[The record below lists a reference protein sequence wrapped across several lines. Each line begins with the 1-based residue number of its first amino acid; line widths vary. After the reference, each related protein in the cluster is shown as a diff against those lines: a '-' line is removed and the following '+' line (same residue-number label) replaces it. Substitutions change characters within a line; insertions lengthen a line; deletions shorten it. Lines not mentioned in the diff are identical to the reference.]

1 MKAMK
6 KEKLFTRNF
15 TLLILGQ
22 VSSLTGN
29 YTLKFALSMYVLE
42 QTGSASIFAGM
53 LSAALLPTVLLSPF
67 GGILADRANR
77 KHIMVALDALSG
89 LSVLAVG
96 LLLPLGRELW
106 VIGALLVLLSVLAA
120 FESPTVQACV
130 PQMVSPQNL
139 VQGNAVVS
147 QVSAVTSLV
156 TPFLGSLF
164 YTAFGIGPVFA
175 AAVACFWLTALLEC
189 MIRLEYQKPPRT
201 AGIGAIV
208 REDLAVSAHFLR
220 REQPDILKLL
230 LLAALAGMFV
240 SGTAVVGFPYLVR
253 TVLGLSATYYGAAES
268 AMGAAA
274 ILGSLCAGLLGK
286 KLRVRDM
293 AAIFLSFGLSL
304 FPIGFSFLLPVGR
317 MARYGVLLFF
327 FCVCQLGVC
336 IFSTYAIT
344 LIQQRTPEQLM
355 GKVMSCV
362 FTLSMCAQPVGQV
375 VYGALFDCFSDSVYW
390 VLIPTGML
398 ICLIAV
404 ASRGFLKRMAAAEK
418 NKKDICKSRCPFSDG
433 GDDRDRTDDLLN
445 AIQTRSQLSYTPI
458 FTCRAAGPATQ
469 RRILYPPL
477 PHLSS
482 IFFLFFWP
490 LLQRGRG
497 RSLFLTVRAWRALSS
512 PSPRSPEYGSGT
524 GRSVKNSPGSV
535 PGTPPPARD
544 GTSG

>member
-175 AAVACFWLTALLEC
+175 AAVVCFWLTALLEC
-189 MIRLEYQKPPRT
+189 MIHLEYQKPPRT

-286 KLRVRDM
+286 KLRVRDLS
-293 AAIFLSFGLSL
+293 AIFLSFGLSL
-304 FPIGFSFLLPVGR
+304 FPIGLSFLLPVGR

-362 FTLSMCAQPVGQV
+362 FTLSMCAQPVGQM

-390 VLIPTGML
+390 VLIPTGVL

-404 ASRGFLKRMAAAEK
+404 ASRGFLKRMEAAE
-418 NKKDICKSRCPFSDG
+418 
-433 GDDRDRTDDLLN
+433 
-445 AIQTRSQLSYTPI
+445 
-458 FTCRAAGPATQ
+458 
-469 RRILYPPL
+469 
-477 PHLSS
+477 
-482 IFFLFFWP
+482 
-490 LLQRGRG
+490 
-497 RSLFLTVRAWRALSS
+497 
-512 PSPRSPEYGSGT
+512 
-524 GRSVKNSPGSV
+524 
-535 PGTPPPARD
+535 
-544 GTSG
+544 

>member
-89 LSVLAVG
+89 LSVLAAG

-175 AAVACFWLTALLEC
+175 AAVGCFWLTALLEC
-189 MIRLEYQKPPRT
+189 MIHLEHQKLPRT

-274 ILGSLCAGLLGK
+274 ILGSLCAGLMGK
-286 KLRVRDM
+286 KLRVRDL

-304 FPIGFSFLLPVGR
+304 FPIGLSFLLPVGR

-344 LIQQRTPEQLM
+344 LIQQRTPKQLM

-362 FTLSMCAQPVGQV
+362 FTLSMCAQPVGQL

-404 ASRGFLKRMAAAEK
+404 ASRGFLKRMEAAE
-418 NKKDICKSRCPFSDG
+418 
-433 GDDRDRTDDLLN
+433 
-445 AIQTRSQLSYTPI
+445 
-458 FTCRAAGPATQ
+458 
-469 RRILYPPL
+469 
-477 PHLSS
+477 
-482 IFFLFFWP
+482 
-490 LLQRGRG
+490 
-497 RSLFLTVRAWRALSS
+497 
-512 PSPRSPEYGSGT
+512 
-524 GRSVKNSPGSV
+524 
-535 PGTPPPARD
+535 
-544 GTSG
+544 

>member
-1 MKAMK
+1 MKEMQ

-89 LSVLAVG
+89 LSVLAAG

-175 AAVACFWLTALLEC
+175 AAVVCFWLTALLEC
-189 MIRLEYQKPPRT
+189 MIHLEYQKPPRT

-304 FPIGFSFLLPVGR
+304 FPIGLSFLQPVGR

-344 LIQQRTPEQLM
+344 LIQQRTHKQLM

-362 FTLSMCAQPVGQV
+362 FTLSMCAQPVGQM
-375 VYGALFDCFSDSVYW
+375 VYGALFDCFSDRVYW
-390 VLIPTGML
+390 VLIPTGVL

-404 ASRGFLKRMAAAEK
+404 ASRGFLKRMEAE
-418 NKKDICKSRCPFSDG
+418 
-433 GDDRDRTDDLLN
+433 
-445 AIQTRSQLSYTPI
+445 
-458 FTCRAAGPATQ
+458 
-469 RRILYPPL
+469 
-477 PHLSS
+477 
-482 IFFLFFWP
+482 
-490 LLQRGRG
+490 
-497 RSLFLTVRAWRALSS
+497 
-512 PSPRSPEYGSGT
+512 E
-524 GRSVKNSPGSV
+524 
-535 PGTPPPARD
+535 
-544 GTSG
+544 

>member
-89 LSVLAVG
+89 LSVLAAG

-208 REDLAVSAHFLR
+208 REDLALSAHFLR

-304 FPIGFSFLLPVGR
+304 FPIGLSFLLPVGR

-362 FTLSMCAQPVGQV
+362 FTLSMCAQPVGQL

-404 ASRGFLKRMAAAEK
+404 ASRGFLKRMEAAE
-418 NKKDICKSRCPFSDG
+418 
-433 GDDRDRTDDLLN
+433 
-445 AIQTRSQLSYTPI
+445 
-458 FTCRAAGPATQ
+458 
-469 RRILYPPL
+469 
-477 PHLSS
+477 
-482 IFFLFFWP
+482 
-490 LLQRGRG
+490 
-497 RSLFLTVRAWRALSS
+497 
-512 PSPRSPEYGSGT
+512 
-524 GRSVKNSPGSV
+524 
-535 PGTPPPARD
+535 
-544 GTSG
+544 

>member
-89 LSVLAVG
+89 LSVLAAG

-147 QVSAVTSLV
+147 QVSAVTSLA

-175 AAVACFWLTALLEC
+175 AAGVCFWLTALLEC
-189 MIRLEYQKPPRT
+189 MIHLEHQKPPRT

-304 FPIGFSFLLPVGR
+304 FPIGLSFLLPVGR

-362 FTLSMCAQPVGQV
+362 FTLSMCAQPVGQM

-404 ASRGFLKRMAAAEK
+404 ASRGFLKRMEAAE
-418 NKKDICKSRCPFSDG
+418 
-433 GDDRDRTDDLLN
+433 
-445 AIQTRSQLSYTPI
+445 
-458 FTCRAAGPATQ
+458 
-469 RRILYPPL
+469 
-477 PHLSS
+477 
-482 IFFLFFWP
+482 
-490 LLQRGRG
+490 
-497 RSLFLTVRAWRALSS
+497 
-512 PSPRSPEYGSGT
+512 
-524 GRSVKNSPGSV
+524 
-535 PGTPPPARD
+535 
-544 GTSG
+544 

>member
-89 LSVLAVG
+89 LSVLAAG

-175 AAVACFWLTALLEC
+175 AAVVCFWLTALLEC

-286 KLRVRDM
+286 KLRVRDL

-304 FPIGFSFLLPVGR
+304 FPIGLSFLLPVGR

-344 LIQQRTPEQLM
+344 LIQQRTPKQLM

-404 ASRGFLKRMAAAEK
+404 ASRGFLKRMEAAE
-418 NKKDICKSRCPFSDG
+418 
-433 GDDRDRTDDLLN
+433 
-445 AIQTRSQLSYTPI
+445 
-458 FTCRAAGPATQ
+458 
-469 RRILYPPL
+469 
-477 PHLSS
+477 
-482 IFFLFFWP
+482 
-490 LLQRGRG
+490 
-497 RSLFLTVRAWRALSS
+497 
-512 PSPRSPEYGSGT
+512 
-524 GRSVKNSPGSV
+524 
-535 PGTPPPARD
+535 
-544 GTSG
+544 

>member
-1 MKAMK
+1 M
-6 KEKLFTRNF
+6 
-15 TLLILGQ
+15 
-22 VSSLTGN
+22 SSLTGN

-89 LSVLAVG
+89 LSVLAAG

-147 QVSAVTSLV
+147 QVSAVTSLA

-175 AAVACFWLTALLEC
+175 AAGVCFWLTALLEC
-189 MIRLEYQKPPRT
+189 MIHLEHQKPPRT

-286 KLRVRDM
+286 KLRVRDLS
-293 AAIFLSFGLSL
+293 AIFLSFGLSL

-404 ASRGFLKRMAAAEK
+404 ASRGFLKRMEAAE
-418 NKKDICKSRCPFSDG
+418 
-433 GDDRDRTDDLLN
+433 
-445 AIQTRSQLSYTPI
+445 
-458 FTCRAAGPATQ
+458 
-469 RRILYPPL
+469 
-477 PHLSS
+477 
-482 IFFLFFWP
+482 
-490 LLQRGRG
+490 
-497 RSLFLTVRAWRALSS
+497 
-512 PSPRSPEYGSGT
+512 
-524 GRSVKNSPGSV
+524 
-535 PGTPPPARD
+535 
-544 GTSG
+544 

>member
-286 KLRVRDM
+286 KLRVRDLS
-293 AAIFLSFGLSL
+293 AIFLSFGLSL
-304 FPIGFSFLLPVGR
+304 FLIGLSFLLPVGR

-344 LIQQRTPEQLM
+344 LIQQRTPKQLM

-362 FTLSMCAQPVGQV
+362 FTLSMCAQPVGQL

-404 ASRGFLKRMAAAEK
+404 ASRGFLKRMEAAE
-418 NKKDICKSRCPFSDG
+418 
-433 GDDRDRTDDLLN
+433 
-445 AIQTRSQLSYTPI
+445 
-458 FTCRAAGPATQ
+458 
-469 RRILYPPL
+469 
-477 PHLSS
+477 
-482 IFFLFFWP
+482 
-490 LLQRGRG
+490 
-497 RSLFLTVRAWRALSS
+497 
-512 PSPRSPEYGSGT
+512 
-524 GRSVKNSPGSV
+524 
-535 PGTPPPARD
+535 
-544 GTSG
+544 

>member
-89 LSVLAVG
+89 LSVLAAG

-139 VQGNAVVS
+139 VQGNVVVS

-175 AAVACFWLTALLEC
+175 AAVVCFWLTALLEC

-286 KLRVRDM
+286 KLRVRDLS
-293 AAIFLSFGLSL
+293 AIFLSFGLSL
-304 FPIGFSFLLPVGR
+304 FPIGFSFLLPVGT

-390 VLIPTGML
+390 VLIPTGVL

-404 ASRGFLKRMAAAEK
+404 ASRGFLKRMEAAE
-418 NKKDICKSRCPFSDG
+418 
-433 GDDRDRTDDLLN
+433 
-445 AIQTRSQLSYTPI
+445 
-458 FTCRAAGPATQ
+458 
-469 RRILYPPL
+469 
-477 PHLSS
+477 
-482 IFFLFFWP
+482 
-490 LLQRGRG
+490 
-497 RSLFLTVRAWRALSS
+497 
-512 PSPRSPEYGSGT
+512 
-524 GRSVKNSPGSV
+524 
-535 PGTPPPARD
+535 
-544 GTSG
+544 

>member
-89 LSVLAVG
+89 LSVLAAG

-189 MIRLEYQKPPRT
+189 MIHLEYQKPPRT

-286 KLRVRDM
+286 KLRVRDLS
-293 AAIFLSFGLSL
+293 AIFLSFGLSL
-304 FPIGFSFLLPVGR
+304 FPIGLSFLLPVGR

-362 FTLSMCAQPVGQV
+362 FTLSMCAQPVGQM

-390 VLIPTGML
+390 VLIPTGVL

-404 ASRGFLKRMAAAEK
+404 ASRGFLKRMEAAE
-418 NKKDICKSRCPFSDG
+418 
-433 GDDRDRTDDLLN
+433 
-445 AIQTRSQLSYTPI
+445 
-458 FTCRAAGPATQ
+458 
-469 RRILYPPL
+469 
-477 PHLSS
+477 
-482 IFFLFFWP
+482 
-490 LLQRGRG
+490 
-497 RSLFLTVRAWRALSS
+497 
-512 PSPRSPEYGSGT
+512 
-524 GRSVKNSPGSV
+524 
-535 PGTPPPARD
+535 
-544 GTSG
+544 

>member
-89 LSVLAVG
+89 LSVLAAG

-175 AAVACFWLTALLEC
+175 AAVVCFWLTALLEC

-286 KLRVRDM
+286 KLRVRDLS
-293 AAIFLSFGLSL
+293 AIFLSFGLSL
-304 FPIGFSFLLPVGR
+304 FPIGLSFLLPVGR

-362 FTLSMCAQPVGQV
+362 FTLSMCAQPVGQM

-404 ASRGFLKRMAAAEK
+404 VSRGFLKRMEAAE
-418 NKKDICKSRCPFSDG
+418 
-433 GDDRDRTDDLLN
+433 
-445 AIQTRSQLSYTPI
+445 
-458 FTCRAAGPATQ
+458 
-469 RRILYPPL
+469 
-477 PHLSS
+477 
-482 IFFLFFWP
+482 
-490 LLQRGRG
+490 
-497 RSLFLTVRAWRALSS
+497 
-512 PSPRSPEYGSGT
+512 
-524 GRSVKNSPGSV
+524 
-535 PGTPPPARD
+535 
-544 GTSG
+544 

>member
-89 LSVLAVG
+89 LSVLAAG

-274 ILGSLCAGLLGK
+274 ILGSLCAGLMGK
-286 KLRVRDM
+286 KLRVRDLS
-293 AAIFLSFGLSL
+293 AIFLSFGLSL
-304 FPIGFSFLLPVGR
+304 FPIGFSFLLPVGT

-344 LIQQRTPEQLM
+344 LIQQRTPEHLM

-390 VLIPTGML
+390 VLIPTGVL
-398 ICLIAV
+398 ICLIAL
-404 ASRGFLKRMAAAEK
+404 ASQGFLKRMEAAE
-418 NKKDICKSRCPFSDG
+418 
-433 GDDRDRTDDLLN
+433 
-445 AIQTRSQLSYTPI
+445 
-458 FTCRAAGPATQ
+458 
-469 RRILYPPL
+469 
-477 PHLSS
+477 
-482 IFFLFFWP
+482 
-490 LLQRGRG
+490 
-497 RSLFLTVRAWRALSS
+497 
-512 PSPRSPEYGSGT
+512 
-524 GRSVKNSPGSV
+524 
-535 PGTPPPARD
+535 
-544 GTSG
+544 

>member
-89 LSVLAVG
+89 LSVLAAG

-208 REDLAVSAHFLR
+208 REDLALSAHFLR

-344 LIQQRTPEQLM
+344 LIQQRTPKQLM

-362 FTLSMCAQPVGQV
+362 FTLSMCAQPVGQL

-404 ASRGFLKRMAAAEK
+404 ASRGFLKRMEAAE
-418 NKKDICKSRCPFSDG
+418 
-433 GDDRDRTDDLLN
+433 
-445 AIQTRSQLSYTPI
+445 
-458 FTCRAAGPATQ
+458 
-469 RRILYPPL
+469 
-477 PHLSS
+477 
-482 IFFLFFWP
+482 
-490 LLQRGRG
+490 
-497 RSLFLTVRAWRALSS
+497 
-512 PSPRSPEYGSGT
+512 
-524 GRSVKNSPGSV
+524 
-535 PGTPPPARD
+535 
-544 GTSG
+544 

>member
-89 LSVLAVG
+89 LSVLAAG

-175 AAVACFWLTALLEC
+175 AAVVCFWLTALLEC
-189 MIRLEYQKPPRT
+189 MIHLEYQKPPRT

-375 VYGALFDCFSDSVYW
+375 VYGALFDCFSDRVYW
-390 VLIPTGML
+390 VLIPTGVL

-404 ASRGFLKRMAAAEK
+404 ASRGFLKRMEAAE
-418 NKKDICKSRCPFSDG
+418 
-433 GDDRDRTDDLLN
+433 
-445 AIQTRSQLSYTPI
+445 
-458 FTCRAAGPATQ
+458 
-469 RRILYPPL
+469 
-477 PHLSS
+477 
-482 IFFLFFWP
+482 
-490 LLQRGRG
+490 
-497 RSLFLTVRAWRALSS
+497 
-512 PSPRSPEYGSGT
+512 
-524 GRSVKNSPGSV
+524 
-535 PGTPPPARD
+535 
-544 GTSG
+544 

>member
-89 LSVLAVG
+89 LSVLAAG
-96 LLLPLGRELW
+96 LLLPLGREPW

-175 AAVACFWLTALLEC
+175 AAVVCFWLTALLEC
-189 MIRLEYQKPPRT
+189 MIHLEYQKPPRT

-304 FPIGFSFLLPVGR
+304 FPIGLSFLLPVGR

-344 LIQQRTPEQLM
+344 LIQQRTPKQLM

-390 VLIPTGML
+390 VLIPTGVL

-404 ASRGFLKRMAAAEK
+404 ASRGFLKRMEAAE
-418 NKKDICKSRCPFSDG
+418 
-433 GDDRDRTDDLLN
+433 
-445 AIQTRSQLSYTPI
+445 
-458 FTCRAAGPATQ
+458 
-469 RRILYPPL
+469 
-477 PHLSS
+477 
-482 IFFLFFWP
+482 
-490 LLQRGRG
+490 
-497 RSLFLTVRAWRALSS
+497 
-512 PSPRSPEYGSGT
+512 
-524 GRSVKNSPGSV
+524 
-535 PGTPPPARD
+535 
-544 GTSG
+544 

>member
-89 LSVLAVG
+89 LSVLAAG

-189 MIRLEYQKPPRT
+189 MIHLEYQKPPRT

-230 LLAALAGMFV
+230 LLTALAGMFV

-390 VLIPTGML
+390 VLIPTGVL

-404 ASRGFLKRMAAAEK
+404 ASRGFLKRMEAAE
-418 NKKDICKSRCPFSDG
+418 
-433 GDDRDRTDDLLN
+433 
-445 AIQTRSQLSYTPI
+445 
-458 FTCRAAGPATQ
+458 
-469 RRILYPPL
+469 
-477 PHLSS
+477 
-482 IFFLFFWP
+482 
-490 LLQRGRG
+490 
-497 RSLFLTVRAWRALSS
+497 
-512 PSPRSPEYGSGT
+512 
-524 GRSVKNSPGSV
+524 
-535 PGTPPPARD
+535 
-544 GTSG
+544 

>member
-89 LSVLAVG
+89 LSVLAAG

-175 AAVACFWLTALLEC
+175 AAVVCFWLTALLEC
-189 MIRLEYQKPPRT
+189 MIHLEHQKLPRT

-208 REDLAVSAHFLR
+208 REDLALSAHFLR

-304 FPIGFSFLLPVGR
+304 FPIGLSFLLPVGR

-344 LIQQRTPEQLM
+344 LIQQRTPKQLM

-404 ASRGFLKRMAAAEK
+404 ASQGFLKRMEAAE
-418 NKKDICKSRCPFSDG
+418 
-433 GDDRDRTDDLLN
+433 
-445 AIQTRSQLSYTPI
+445 
-458 FTCRAAGPATQ
+458 
-469 RRILYPPL
+469 
-477 PHLSS
+477 
-482 IFFLFFWP
+482 
-490 LLQRGRG
+490 
-497 RSLFLTVRAWRALSS
+497 
-512 PSPRSPEYGSGT
+512 
-524 GRSVKNSPGSV
+524 
-535 PGTPPPARD
+535 
-544 GTSG
+544 

>member
-89 LSVLAVG
+89 LSVLAAG

-156 TPFLGSLF
+156 TPFWGSLF

-175 AAVACFWLTALLEC
+175 AAVVCFWLTALLEC

-208 REDLAVSAHFLR
+208 REDLAVSVHFLR

-286 KLRVRDM
+286 KLRVRDLS
-293 AAIFLSFGLSL
+293 AIFLSFGLSL

-362 FTLSMCAQPVGQV
+362 FTLSMCAQPVGQM

-404 ASRGFLKRMAAAEK
+404 ASRGFLKRMEAAE
-418 NKKDICKSRCPFSDG
+418 
-433 GDDRDRTDDLLN
+433 
-445 AIQTRSQLSYTPI
+445 
-458 FTCRAAGPATQ
+458 
-469 RRILYPPL
+469 
-477 PHLSS
+477 
-482 IFFLFFWP
+482 
-490 LLQRGRG
+490 
-497 RSLFLTVRAWRALSS
+497 
-512 PSPRSPEYGSGT
+512 
-524 GRSVKNSPGSV
+524 
-535 PGTPPPARD
+535 
-544 GTSG
+544 

>member
-77 KHIMVALDALSG
+77 KHIMVALDTLSG
-89 LSVLAVG
+89 LVVLAAG

-175 AAVACFWLTALLEC
+175 AAVVCFWLTALLEC
-189 MIRLEYQKPPRT
+189 MIHLEYQKPPRT

-362 FTLSMCAQPVGQV
+362 FTLSMCAQPVGQM

-404 ASRGFLKRMAAAEK
+404 ASRGFLKRMEAAE
-418 NKKDICKSRCPFSDG
+418 
-433 GDDRDRTDDLLN
+433 
-445 AIQTRSQLSYTPI
+445 
-458 FTCRAAGPATQ
+458 
-469 RRILYPPL
+469 
-477 PHLSS
+477 
-482 IFFLFFWP
+482 
-490 LLQRGRG
+490 
-497 RSLFLTVRAWRALSS
+497 
-512 PSPRSPEYGSGT
+512 
-524 GRSVKNSPGSV
+524 
-535 PGTPPPARD
+535 
-544 GTSG
+544 

>member
-89 LSVLAVG
+89 LSVLAAG

-175 AAVACFWLTALLEC
+175 AAVVCFWLTALLEC
-189 MIRLEYQKPPRT
+189 MIHLEYQKPPRT

-304 FPIGFSFLLPVGR
+304 FPIGLSFLLPVGR

-362 FTLSMCAQPVGQV
+362 FTLSMCAQPVGQM

-404 ASRGFLKRMAAAEK
+404 VSRGFLKRMEAAE
-418 NKKDICKSRCPFSDG
+418 
-433 GDDRDRTDDLLN
+433 
-445 AIQTRSQLSYTPI
+445 
-458 FTCRAAGPATQ
+458 
-469 RRILYPPL
+469 
-477 PHLSS
+477 
-482 IFFLFFWP
+482 
-490 LLQRGRG
+490 
-497 RSLFLTVRAWRALSS
+497 
-512 PSPRSPEYGSGT
+512 
-524 GRSVKNSPGSV
+524 
-535 PGTPPPARD
+535 
-544 GTSG
+544 

>member
-89 LSVLAVG
+89 LSVLAAG

-139 VQGNAVVS
+139 VQGNVVVS

-175 AAVACFWLTALLEC
+175 AGVVCFWLTALLEC
-189 MIRLEYQKPPRT
+189 MIHLEHQKPPRT

-344 LIQQRTPEQLM
+344 LIQQRTPKQLM

-362 FTLSMCAQPVGQV
+362 FTLSMCAQPVGQM

-404 ASRGFLKRMAAAEK
+404 ASRGFLKRMEAAE
-418 NKKDICKSRCPFSDG
+418 
-433 GDDRDRTDDLLN
+433 
-445 AIQTRSQLSYTPI
+445 
-458 FTCRAAGPATQ
+458 
-469 RRILYPPL
+469 
-477 PHLSS
+477 
-482 IFFLFFWP
+482 
-490 LLQRGRG
+490 
-497 RSLFLTVRAWRALSS
+497 
-512 PSPRSPEYGSGT
+512 
-524 GRSVKNSPGSV
+524 
-535 PGTPPPARD
+535 
-544 GTSG
+544 

>member
-89 LSVLAVG
+89 LSVLAAG

-175 AAVACFWLTALLEC
+175 SAVVCFWLTALLEC
-189 MIRLEYQKPPRT
+189 MIHLEHQKLPRT

-274 ILGSLCAGLLGK
+274 ILGSLCAGLMGK
-286 KLRVRDM
+286 KLRVRDL

-304 FPIGFSFLLPVGR
+304 FPIGFSFLLPVGT

-404 ASRGFLKRMAAAEK
+404 AARGFLKRMEAAE
-418 NKKDICKSRCPFSDG
+418 
-433 GDDRDRTDDLLN
+433 
-445 AIQTRSQLSYTPI
+445 
-458 FTCRAAGPATQ
+458 
-469 RRILYPPL
+469 
-477 PHLSS
+477 
-482 IFFLFFWP
+482 
-490 LLQRGRG
+490 
-497 RSLFLTVRAWRALSS
+497 
-512 PSPRSPEYGSGT
+512 
-524 GRSVKNSPGSV
+524 
-535 PGTPPPARD
+535 
-544 GTSG
+544 

>member
-89 LSVLAVG
+89 LSVLAAG

-139 VQGNAVVS
+139 VQGNAVVG

-175 AAVACFWLTALLEC
+175 AAVVCFWLTALLEC
-189 MIRLEYQKPPRT
+189 MIHLEYQKPPRT

-304 FPIGFSFLLPVGR
+304 FPIGLSFLLPVGR

-362 FTLSMCAQPVGQV
+362 FTLSMCAQPVGQM
-375 VYGALFDCFSDSVYW
+375 VYGALFDCFSDRVYW
-390 VLIPTGML
+390 VLIPTGVL

-404 ASRGFLKRMAAAEK
+404 ASRGFLKRMEAAE
-418 NKKDICKSRCPFSDG
+418 
-433 GDDRDRTDDLLN
+433 
-445 AIQTRSQLSYTPI
+445 
-458 FTCRAAGPATQ
+458 
-469 RRILYPPL
+469 
-477 PHLSS
+477 
-482 IFFLFFWP
+482 
-490 LLQRGRG
+490 
-497 RSLFLTVRAWRALSS
+497 
-512 PSPRSPEYGSGT
+512 
-524 GRSVKNSPGSV
+524 
-535 PGTPPPARD
+535 
-544 GTSG
+544 

>member
-89 LSVLAVG
+89 LSVLAAG

-139 VQGNAVVS
+139 VQGNVVVS

-175 AAVACFWLTALLEC
+175 AAVVCFWLTALLEC
-189 MIRLEYQKPPRT
+189 MIHLEHQKPPRT

-304 FPIGFSFLLPVGR
+304 FPIGFSFLLPVER

-344 LIQQRTPEQLM
+344 LIQQRTPKQLM

-362 FTLSMCAQPVGQV
+362 FTLSMCAQPVGQM

-404 ASRGFLKRMAAAEK
+404 ASRGFLKRMEAAE
-418 NKKDICKSRCPFSDG
+418 
-433 GDDRDRTDDLLN
+433 
-445 AIQTRSQLSYTPI
+445 
-458 FTCRAAGPATQ
+458 
-469 RRILYPPL
+469 
-477 PHLSS
+477 
-482 IFFLFFWP
+482 
-490 LLQRGRG
+490 
-497 RSLFLTVRAWRALSS
+497 
-512 PSPRSPEYGSGT
+512 
-524 GRSVKNSPGSV
+524 
-535 PGTPPPARD
+535 
-544 GTSG
+544 

>member
-89 LSVLAVG
+89 LSVLAAG

-156 TPFLGSLF
+156 TPFWGSLF

-175 AAVACFWLTALLEC
+175 AAVVCFWLTALLEC
-189 MIRLEYQKPPRT
+189 MIHLEYQKPPRT

-268 AMGAAA
+268 EMGAAA

-304 FPIGFSFLLPVGR
+304 FPIGLSFLLPVGR

-344 LIQQRTPEQLM
+344 LIQQRTPKQLM

-390 VLIPTGML
+390 VLIPTGVL

-404 ASRGFLKRMAAAEK
+404 ASRGFLKRMEAAE
-418 NKKDICKSRCPFSDG
+418 
-433 GDDRDRTDDLLN
+433 
-445 AIQTRSQLSYTPI
+445 
-458 FTCRAAGPATQ
+458 
-469 RRILYPPL
+469 
-477 PHLSS
+477 
-482 IFFLFFWP
+482 
-490 LLQRGRG
+490 
-497 RSLFLTVRAWRALSS
+497 
-512 PSPRSPEYGSGT
+512 
-524 GRSVKNSPGSV
+524 
-535 PGTPPPARD
+535 
-544 GTSG
+544 

>member
-89 LSVLAVG
+89 LSVLAAG

-189 MIRLEYQKPPRT
+189 MIHLEYQKPPRT

-208 REDLAVSAHFLR
+208 REDLALSAHFLR

-286 KLRVRDM
+286 KLRVRDL

-362 FTLSMCAQPVGQV
+362 FTLSMCAQPVGQM

-404 ASRGFLKRMAAAEK
+404 VSRGFLKRMEAAE
-418 NKKDICKSRCPFSDG
+418 
-433 GDDRDRTDDLLN
+433 
-445 AIQTRSQLSYTPI
+445 
-458 FTCRAAGPATQ
+458 
-469 RRILYPPL
+469 
-477 PHLSS
+477 
-482 IFFLFFWP
+482 
-490 LLQRGRG
+490 
-497 RSLFLTVRAWRALSS
+497 
-512 PSPRSPEYGSGT
+512 
-524 GRSVKNSPGSV
+524 
-535 PGTPPPARD
+535 
-544 GTSG
+544 

>member
-89 LSVLAVG
+89 LSVLAAG

-274 ILGSLCAGLLGK
+274 ILGSLCAGLMGK
-286 KLRVRDM
+286 KLRVRDLS
-293 AAIFLSFGLSL
+293 AIFLSFGLSL
-304 FPIGFSFLLPVGR
+304 FPIGLSFLLPVGR

-404 ASRGFLKRMAAAEK
+404 ASRGFLKRMEAAE
-418 NKKDICKSRCPFSDG
+418 
-433 GDDRDRTDDLLN
+433 
-445 AIQTRSQLSYTPI
+445 
-458 FTCRAAGPATQ
+458 
-469 RRILYPPL
+469 
-477 PHLSS
+477 
-482 IFFLFFWP
+482 
-490 LLQRGRG
+490 
-497 RSLFLTVRAWRALSS
+497 
-512 PSPRSPEYGSGT
+512 
-524 GRSVKNSPGSV
+524 
-535 PGTPPPARD
+535 
-544 GTSG
+544 

>member
-42 QTGSASIFAGM
+42 QTDSAAVFAGM

-89 LSVLAVG
+89 LSVLAAG

-175 AAVACFWLTALLEC
+175 AAVVCFWLTALLEC
-189 MIRLEYQKPPRT
+189 MIHLEYQKPPRT

-208 REDLAVSAHFLR
+208 REDLALSAHFLR

-304 FPIGFSFLLPVGR
+304 FPIGLSFLLPVGR

-375 VYGALFDCFSDSVYW
+375 VYGALFDCFSDRVYW
-390 VLIPTGML
+390 VLIPTGVL

-404 ASRGFLKRMAAAEK
+404 ASRGFLKRMEAAE
-418 NKKDICKSRCPFSDG
+418 
-433 GDDRDRTDDLLN
+433 
-445 AIQTRSQLSYTPI
+445 
-458 FTCRAAGPATQ
+458 
-469 RRILYPPL
+469 
-477 PHLSS
+477 
-482 IFFLFFWP
+482 
-490 LLQRGRG
+490 
-497 RSLFLTVRAWRALSS
+497 
-512 PSPRSPEYGSGT
+512 
-524 GRSVKNSPGSV
+524 
-535 PGTPPPARD
+535 
-544 GTSG
+544 

>member
-89 LSVLAVG
+89 LSVLAAG

-175 AAVACFWLTALLEC
+175 AAVVCFWLTALLEC
-189 MIRLEYQKPPRT
+189 MIRLEYQKHPRT

-208 REDLAVSAHFLR
+208 REELAVSAHFLR

-274 ILGSLCAGLLGK
+274 ILGSLCAGLMGK
-286 KLRVRDM
+286 KLRVRDL

-304 FPIGFSFLLPVGR
+304 FPIGFSFLLPVGT
-317 MARYGVLLFF
+317 MARYGVLLLF

-362 FTLSMCAQPVGQV
+362 FTLSMCAQPVGQM
-375 VYGALFDCFSDSVYW
+375 VYGALFDCFSDRVYW

-404 ASRGFLKRMAAAEK
+404 VSRGFLKRMEAAE
-418 NKKDICKSRCPFSDG
+418 
-433 GDDRDRTDDLLN
+433 
-445 AIQTRSQLSYTPI
+445 
-458 FTCRAAGPATQ
+458 
-469 RRILYPPL
+469 
-477 PHLSS
+477 
-482 IFFLFFWP
+482 
-490 LLQRGRG
+490 
-497 RSLFLTVRAWRALSS
+497 
-512 PSPRSPEYGSGT
+512 
-524 GRSVKNSPGSV
+524 
-535 PGTPPPARD
+535 
-544 GTSG
+544 

>member
-89 LSVLAVG
+89 LSVLAAG

-147 QVSAVTSLV
+147 QVSAVTSLA

-175 AAVACFWLTALLEC
+175 AAVVCFWLTALLEC
-189 MIRLEYQKPPRT
+189 MIHLEYQKPPRT

-404 ASRGFLKRMAAAEK
+404 ASRGFLKRMEAAE
-418 NKKDICKSRCPFSDG
+418 
-433 GDDRDRTDDLLN
+433 
-445 AIQTRSQLSYTPI
+445 
-458 FTCRAAGPATQ
+458 
-469 RRILYPPL
+469 
-477 PHLSS
+477 
-482 IFFLFFWP
+482 
-490 LLQRGRG
+490 
-497 RSLFLTVRAWRALSS
+497 
-512 PSPRSPEYGSGT
+512 
-524 GRSVKNSPGSV
+524 
-535 PGTPPPARD
+535 
-544 GTSG
+544 

>member
-175 AAVACFWLTALLEC
+175 AAVVCFWLTALLEC
-189 MIRLEYQKPPRT
+189 MIHLEYQKPPRT

-286 KLRVRDM
+286 KLRVRDLS
-293 AAIFLSFGLSL
+293 AIFLSFGLSL
-304 FPIGFSFLLPVGR
+304 FPIGLSFLLPVGR

-344 LIQQRTPEQLM
+344 LIQQRTPKQLM

-362 FTLSMCAQPVGQV
+362 FTLSMCAQPVGQM

-404 ASRGFLKRMAAAEK
+404 ASRGFLKRMEAAE
-418 NKKDICKSRCPFSDG
+418 
-433 GDDRDRTDDLLN
+433 
-445 AIQTRSQLSYTPI
+445 
-458 FTCRAAGPATQ
+458 
-469 RRILYPPL
+469 
-477 PHLSS
+477 
-482 IFFLFFWP
+482 
-490 LLQRGRG
+490 
-497 RSLFLTVRAWRALSS
+497 
-512 PSPRSPEYGSGT
+512 
-524 GRSVKNSPGSV
+524 
-535 PGTPPPARD
+535 
-544 GTSG
+544 

>member
-208 REDLAVSAHFLR
+208 REDLALSAHFLR

-362 FTLSMCAQPVGQV
+362 FTLSMCAQPVGQL

-404 ASRGFLKRMAAAEK
+404 ASRGFLKRMEAAE
-418 NKKDICKSRCPFSDG
+418 
-433 GDDRDRTDDLLN
+433 
-445 AIQTRSQLSYTPI
+445 
-458 FTCRAAGPATQ
+458 
-469 RRILYPPL
+469 
-477 PHLSS
+477 
-482 IFFLFFWP
+482 
-490 LLQRGRG
+490 
-497 RSLFLTVRAWRALSS
+497 
-512 PSPRSPEYGSGT
+512 
-524 GRSVKNSPGSV
+524 
-535 PGTPPPARD
+535 
-544 GTSG
+544 

>member
-89 LSVLAVG
+89 LSVLAAG

-147 QVSAVTSLV
+147 QVSAVTSLA

-175 AAVACFWLTALLEC
+175 AAVVCFWLTALLEC
-189 MIRLEYQKPPRT
+189 MIHLEYQKPPRT

-304 FPIGFSFLLPVGR
+304 FPIGLSFLLPVGR

-344 LIQQRTPEQLM
+344 LIQQRTPKQLM

-404 ASRGFLKRMAAAEK
+404 ASRGFLKRMEAAE
-418 NKKDICKSRCPFSDG
+418 
-433 GDDRDRTDDLLN
+433 
-445 AIQTRSQLSYTPI
+445 
-458 FTCRAAGPATQ
+458 
-469 RRILYPPL
+469 
-477 PHLSS
+477 
-482 IFFLFFWP
+482 
-490 LLQRGRG
+490 
-497 RSLFLTVRAWRALSS
+497 
-512 PSPRSPEYGSGT
+512 
-524 GRSVKNSPGSV
+524 
-535 PGTPPPARD
+535 
-544 GTSG
+544 

>member
-1 MKAMK
+1 M
-6 KEKLFTRNF
+6 
-15 TLLILGQ
+15 
-22 VSSLTGN
+22 SSLTGN

-89 LSVLAVG
+89 LSVLAAG

-147 QVSAVTSLV
+147 QVSAVTSLA

-175 AAVACFWLTALLEC
+175 AAGVCFWLTALLEC
-189 MIRLEYQKPPRT
+189 MIHLEHQKPPRT

-304 FPIGFSFLLPVGR
+304 FPIGLSFLLPVGR

-390 VLIPTGML
+390 VLIPTGVL

-404 ASRGFLKRMAAAEK
+404 ASRGFLKRMEAAE
-418 NKKDICKSRCPFSDG
+418 
-433 GDDRDRTDDLLN
+433 
-445 AIQTRSQLSYTPI
+445 
-458 FTCRAAGPATQ
+458 
-469 RRILYPPL
+469 
-477 PHLSS
+477 
-482 IFFLFFWP
+482 
-490 LLQRGRG
+490 
-497 RSLFLTVRAWRALSS
+497 
-512 PSPRSPEYGSGT
+512 
-524 GRSVKNSPGSV
+524 
-535 PGTPPPARD
+535 
-544 GTSG
+544 

>member
-89 LSVLAVG
+89 LSVLAAG

-175 AAVACFWLTALLEC
+175 AAVVCFWLTALLEC
-189 MIRLEYQKPPRT
+189 MIHLEYQKPPRT

-304 FPIGFSFLLPVGR
+304 FPIGLSFLLPVGT

-362 FTLSMCAQPVGQV
+362 FTLSMCAQPVGQM
-375 VYGALFDCFSDSVYW
+375 VYGALFDCFFDSVYW
-390 VLIPTGML
+390 VLIPTGVL

-404 ASRGFLKRMAAAEK
+404 ASRGFLKRMEAAE
-418 NKKDICKSRCPFSDG
+418 
-433 GDDRDRTDDLLN
+433 
-445 AIQTRSQLSYTPI
+445 
-458 FTCRAAGPATQ
+458 
-469 RRILYPPL
+469 
-477 PHLSS
+477 
-482 IFFLFFWP
+482 
-490 LLQRGRG
+490 
-497 RSLFLTVRAWRALSS
+497 
-512 PSPRSPEYGSGT
+512 
-524 GRSVKNSPGSV
+524 
-535 PGTPPPARD
+535 
-544 GTSG
+544 

>member
-42 QTGSASIFAGM
+42 QTDSAAVFAGM

-89 LSVLAVG
+89 LSVLAAG

-175 AAVACFWLTALLEC
+175 AAVVCFWLTALLEC
-189 MIRLEYQKPPRT
+189 MIHLEYQKPPRT

-286 KLRVRDM
+286 KLRVRDLS
-293 AAIFLSFGLSL
+293 AIFLSFGLSL
-304 FPIGFSFLLPVGR
+304 FPIGLSFLLPVGR

-362 FTLSMCAQPVGQV
+362 FTLSMCAQPVGQL

-404 ASRGFLKRMAAAEK
+404 ASRGFLKRMEAAE
-418 NKKDICKSRCPFSDG
+418 
-433 GDDRDRTDDLLN
+433 
-445 AIQTRSQLSYTPI
+445 
-458 FTCRAAGPATQ
+458 
-469 RRILYPPL
+469 
-477 PHLSS
+477 
-482 IFFLFFWP
+482 
-490 LLQRGRG
+490 
-497 RSLFLTVRAWRALSS
+497 
-512 PSPRSPEYGSGT
+512 
-524 GRSVKNSPGSV
+524 
-535 PGTPPPARD
+535 
-544 GTSG
+544 

>member
-89 LSVLAVG
+89 LSVLAAG

-175 AAVACFWLTALLEC
+175 AAVVCFWLTALLEC
-189 MIRLEYQKPPRT
+189 MIHLEYQKPPRT

-304 FPIGFSFLLPVGR
+304 FPIGLSFLLPVGR

-344 LIQQRTPEQLM
+344 LIQQLTPEQLM

-404 ASRGFLKRMAAAEK
+404 ASRGFLKRMEAAE
-418 NKKDICKSRCPFSDG
+418 
-433 GDDRDRTDDLLN
+433 
-445 AIQTRSQLSYTPI
+445 
-458 FTCRAAGPATQ
+458 
-469 RRILYPPL
+469 
-477 PHLSS
+477 
-482 IFFLFFWP
+482 
-490 LLQRGRG
+490 
-497 RSLFLTVRAWRALSS
+497 
-512 PSPRSPEYGSGT
+512 
-524 GRSVKNSPGSV
+524 
-535 PGTPPPARD
+535 
-544 GTSG
+544 